1 MFQPSEE
8 LHVTQKS
15 WNEGTTACR
24 SPSGRRALE
33 ELPGMVRWP
42 AVCLQMYPW
51 AIRRDS
57 RYLKQSK
64 TPEFLNSLWLCPR
77 WWQLTSWSQKQSNER
92 VHLVL
97 IREESGQ
104 EQVSPLL
111 LVQLSKPSWLA
122 GQLAPNPPR
131 FRHLHN
137 SPQHCNYY
145 WVCLLLCNLIW
156 MHTSQYQNYFG
167 GTHRHTHTLRC
178 TYVQFMLVNFPENLH
193 AKQSTCI
200 FHVTLGV
207 LQISFLLYPRSF
219 ENTNHLFYC
228 FIGAICH
235 AMVNILS

>member
-57 RYLKQSK
+57 RYWKQIK

-77 WWQLTSWSQKQSNER
+77 WRQLTSWSQKQSNER

-122 GQLAPNPPR
+122 GQLAPNHQDSDTFTTHPSTGTIIVE
-131 FRHLHN
+131 FACCFAT
-137 SPQHCNYY
+137 SYGCT
-145 WVCLLLCNLIW
+145 LLNIKTILEG
-156 MHTSQYQNYFG
+156 HTG
-167 GTHRHTHTLRC
+167 THTLWD
-178 TYVQFMLVNFPENLH
+178 
-193 AKQSTCI
+193 
-200 FHVTLGV
+200 V
-207 LQISFLLYPRSF
+207 LMYSS
-219 ENTNHLFYC
+219 C
-228 FIGAICH
+228 
-235 AMVNILS
+235 